1 MNDQSDAFIMIPWKG
16 ELCTIVLDAE
26 DYEKYKDIK
35 WHLTNKSRHASSPK
49 LYARHNTRCRPQKKQ
64 IGVYLHRL
72 VANALPG
79 VVVDHLDGNSLN
91 NRRSNLKC
99 TTVEE
104 NARRQNHALQ
114 RRRGY

>member
-1 MNDQSDAFIMIPWKG
+1 MIPWKG
-16 ELCTIVLDAE
+16 GLCTIVLDAK

-49 LYARHNTRCRPQKKQ
+49 LYARYNTRRRKEGTQPSM
-64 IGVYLHRL
+64 YLHRL

-79 VVVDHLDGNSLN
+79 VVVVVDHLDGNSLN